1 MTADA
6 YIAAVAFYHA
16 GVTLLACLLAAV
28 LGRAA
33 LDLLGLRLAEP
44 GTGMAQ
50 EPSPRATVALLPQAF
65 PAGLRW
71 FFWMT
76 TGWALWNSLLF
87 LLGLAGLLRADM
99 VAGLTALLVG
109 LGLTYAWR
117 VRGSV
122 ASASASG
129 GFHMKWT
136 RLDALELW
144 GFACLLVGLTWWCIR
159 PPGMWD
165 DTSYHLPYAR
175 HYLEA
180 AGITINPDL
189 RFPLFPHHPQLMFA
203 VGLMGGSEVY
213 AQVLAGAVP
222 MSLTALGLFSL
233 ARRAGRSWPAGALAL
248 AVLAPFKPLSEAMGY
263 AYVDHLLMLWVWAAL
278 ACLWMA
284 AEQAR
289 ARAPWPWVILCAFF
303 AGTAA
308 STKTFGGLCAFLIG
322 LAVLFMP
329 GLGWRSAWR
338 YALVVL
344 LVGGGWYLRSFVI
357 SGDPFH
363 PLGGNLF
370 GHYLWNAQ
378 DLAAQHQ
385 EKATLGVSRS
395 LLALPQSLQ
404 AAGLTALAF
413 ALLAPCRACLRQQ
426 PAVWGILGVLVAFTL
441 IWHTSTQVAR
451 YIGPVLPAA
460 AFMVGLLATAGS
472 EVRNPRWSRVSVAAS
487 PGVARVLALAG
498 AAVAVVAAA
507 VQWPEMDQRLRAWDV
522 AVQARPGAALFREAA
537 ARIPTHGRVLVQ
549 LGYENAVYFFPARVV
564 GDWFGPGRYAAML
577 RCAEVC
583 RPLPEGELVALL
595 QQHKARMAAI
605 NTARFPAAAE
615 DYAGRFSV
623 VSRSADGFLLVLKD

>member
-1 MTADA
+1 MTAGA
-6 YIAAVAFYHA
+6 YITAVALYHA
-16 GVTLLACLLAAV
+16 GVALLACLVAAV
-28 LGRAA
+28 LGRAT
-33 LDLLGLRLAEP
+33 LDLLGLRLADP
-44 GTGMAQ
+44 GVDAALV
-50 EPSPRATVALLPQAF
+50 PATATAAVQLQQAF

-71 FFWMT
+71 FFWMA

-87 LLGLAGLLRADM
+87 LLGLVGLFTAAS
-99 VAGLTALLVG
+99 VAGLTALLTG
-109 LGLTYAWR
+109 LGLVHAWR
-117 VRGSV
+117 VRGSL
-122 ASASASG
+122 ASSSG
-129 GFHMKWT
+129 MGGSLMKWT
-136 RLDALELW
+136 RLDLLELW
-144 GFACLLVGLTWWCIR
+144 CFACLLVALTWWCVR

-180 AGITINPDL
+180 AGFTINPDL

-203 VGLMGGSEVY
+203 VGLMAGSEVY
-213 AQVLAGAVP
+213 AQVLAGALP

-233 ARRAGRSWPAGALAL
+233 ARRAGGSWAAGVLAL

-263 AYVDHLLMLWVWAAL
+263 SYVDHLLMLWVWAAL

-284 AEQAR
+284 AEYPRAQAS
-289 ARAPWPWVILCAFF
+289 WPWVILCGFF

-329 GLGWRSAWR
+329 GLGWRAAWR

-344 LVGGGWYLRSFVI
+344 LVGGGWYMRSFLI

-378 DLAAQHQ
+378 DLAAQYQ
-385 EKATLGVSRS
+385 EQATHGVSRS

-413 ALLAPCRACLRQQ
+413 ALLAPCRACLRRQ

-441 IWHTSTQVAR
+441 VWHTSTQVAR

-460 AFMVGLLATAGS
+460 AFMVGLLATVNP
-472 EVRNPRWSRVSVAAS
+472 EVRPLRWGRVSAAVS
-487 PGVARVLALAG
+487 PGVARVLVLAG
-498 AAVAVVAAA
+498 AGLAFVAAA
-507 VQWPEMDQRLRAWDV
+507 AQWPGMAQRLRTWDV

-549 LGYENAVYFFPARVV
+549 LGYENAAYFFPGRVV

-577 RCAEVC
+577 RCADVC
-583 RPLPEGELVALL
+583 RPLPEGELESLL
-595 QQHKARMAAI
+595 KQHDARMVAI
-605 NTARFPAAAE
+605 NTARFPALAQ
-615 DYAGRFSV
+615 DYAARFSL

>member
-1 MTADA
+1 MTAGA
-6 YIAAVAFYHA
+6 YVATVAVYHA
-16 GVTLLACLLAAV
+16 GVALLACLLAAL

-33 LDLLGLRLAEP
+33 LDLAGLRLAEP
-44 GTGMAQ
+44 GTDRTPG
-50 EPSPRATVALLPQAF
+50 PSPVTATAHLPHAL

-87 LLGLAGLLRADM
+87 LLGLTGLLRAAT

-109 LGLTYAWR
+109 LGLVHAWR
-117 VRGSV
+117 LRRSLASSSSMGS
-122 ASASASG
+122 S
-129 GFHMKWT
+129 HMKWT

-189 RFPLFPHHPQLMFA
+189 RFPLFPHHPHLMFA

-233 ARRAGRSWPAGALAL
+233 ARRAGRSWPAGVLAL

-289 ARAPWPWVILCAFF
+289 ARAPWPWVILCALF

-344 LVGGGWYLRSFVI
+344 LVGGGWYLRSFLI

-385 EKATLGVSRS
+385 EQATHGVSRS
-395 LLALPQSLQ
+395 LFALPQSLQ

-413 ALLAPCRACLRQQ
+413 ALIAPCRAYLRRQ
-426 PAVWGILGVLVAFTL
+426 PAVWGFLGVLLAFTL

-451 YIGPVLPAA
+451 YIGPVLPVA
-460 AFMVGLLATAGS
+460 AFMVGLLATVNP
-472 EVRNPRWSRVSVAAS
+472 EVRSPRWGRVSVAFS
-487 PGVARVLALAG
+487 PGAARVLLLVGAG
-498 AAVAVVAAA
+498 LAVVAAA
-507 VQWPEMDQRLRAWDV
+507 VQWPGMAQRLRTWEMT
-522 AVQARPGAALFREAA
+522 VQARPGAPLFRKAA
-537 ARIPTHGRVLVQ
+537 ALIPTHGPVLVQ
-549 LGYENAVYFFPARVV
+549 LGYENAAYFFPGRVV

-583 RPLPEGELVALL
+583 RPLPEAELVALL
-595 QQHKARMAAI
+595 QQHKARMVAI
-605 NTARFPAAAE
+605 NTARFPALAE

-623 VSRSADGFLLVLKD
+623 VSRSADGFLLVLKN